1 MLCLTCQRQADCLI
15 QQLAA
20 ADSAVRELMQQ
31 LKHCDRH
38 LASGSGTQESPL
50 KT

>member
-1 MLCLTCQRQADCLI
+1 MLCVTCQRQADCLI
-15 QQLAA
+15 QRLAV

-38 LASGSGTQESPL
+38 DALGPGLQNSLL
-50 KT
+50 KA